1 MIRKFAN
8 DRRGNYA
15 LMTVLAM
22 VPLMGALAIGID
34 YTEMTRERQNALN
47 ALDAAGIATA
57 QQIVAGA
64 TDAEAKAYAKNFFEA
79 NLAHIDPAN
88 TTLAVTLPNN
98 NAGGGT
104 LKLCGT
110 LTYKPYF
117 LPTAKILLGG
127 SSGDATTMAFNTCS
141 EVRLKNTLEVSL
153 VLDNSGSMT
162 ELGKGSNKVRFD
174 LLKDAAKQLV
184 DQLAGQ
190 AQLMKQVSKP
200 VQFSLVPFAASVNVG
215 SGNASAAW
223 MDTTG
228 ISPIH
233 HENFNW
239 AGMNSTPYP
248 TKYAQYIAGVWYAKG
263 TGWDVTQKDLPLT
276 RFSIYNQMKR
286 VATATY
292 VSQFKCTATYS
303 NGSCKTW
310 QSGYNYTYAGVAAW
324 GGCVESRPYP
334 DNILDTVPSSSTPAT
349 LFVPMFAP
357 DETDLT
363 DSNYPPRP
371 ANNNWMADGTPAA
384 STSAQRQSFM
394 PKYFADPGTTVTP
407 GYGMNAGPNTSCSTT
422 AITPLTD
429 VSVAAGATAVK
440 AAIDAMAAS
449 GATNVPEG
457 MAWGWRTLSST
468 APFTEGRAET
478 ERGNDKV
485 LIVLTDGA
493 NTYYTPSSVT
503 AQTYSGTNWNYGGND
518 MAGSKAIYS
527 ALGYIVPFSNVTY
540 SYGRMFLG
548 TSSNVTKTDYSN
560 ANYTKAMNEHFT
572 TLCNNAK
579 AANIMVM
586 TIALDLDAT
595 NTAEKTQMDALKAC
609 SSDSRFSKDPTNPS
623 KLMKLFWNSTG
634 ATLSNDFKAIG
645 NELSNLRIVS

>member
-1 MIRKFAN
+1 MIRKFGN

-15 LMTVLAM
+15 LMTVLAT
-22 VPLMGALAIGID
+22 VPLIGGLALGVD
-34 YTEMTRERQNALN
+34 YTEMTRQRQNALN

-64 TDAEAKAYAKNFFEA
+64 TDAAAKAYAKNFFEA
-79 NLAHIDPAN
+79 NLAHIDPAD
-88 TTLAVTLPNN
+88 TTLVVTLPNN
-98 NAGGGT
+98 NTGGGT
-104 LKLCGT
+104 LKLCGS

-117 LPTAKILLGG
+117 APTARILLGG
-127 SSGDATTMAFNTCS
+127 TGGDANVAFNTCS

-162 ELGKGSNKVRFD
+162 DTGKGSNKVRFD

-190 AQLMKQVSKP
+190 AQLMKQVTKP
-200 VQFSLVPFAASVNVG
+200 VQFSLVPFAGSVNV
-215 SGNASAAW
+215 SPDNASASW

-233 HENFNW
+233 HENFDW
-239 AGMNSTPYP
+239 GSMSSTYSS
-248 TKYAQYIAGVWYAKG
+248 TKYAQNIAGVWYAKG
-263 TGWDVTQKDLPLT
+263 SGWDATQKDRPLT

-286 VATATY
+286 VVTESSSNTTCTGSVWNRVCTTTTTPATY
-292 VSQFKCTATYS
+292 GSVAT
-303 NGSCKTW
+303 
-310 QSGYNYTYAGVAAW
+310 W

-334 DNILDTVPSSSTPAT
+334 NNVNDAPATTGTPAT

-363 DSNYPPRP
+363 DSNSRP
-371 ANNNWMADGTPAA
+371 ANNNWRTDV
-384 STSAQRQSFM
+384 SSNSSSAVRQRYM

-407 GYGMNAGPNTSCSTT
+407 AYGMDAGPNTSCSTT

-429 VSVAAGATAVK
+429 VSTTTGANTIK
-440 AAIDAMAAS
+440 AAIDDMTAD

-468 APFTEGRAET
+468 APFTEGRSEV

-493 NTYYTPSSVT
+493 NTYYTPDSVI
-503 AQTYSGTNWNYGGND
+503 AQTYSGTNYRSGGNNL
-518 MAGSKAIYS
+518 AGSNALYS
-527 ALGYIVPFSNVTY
+527 ALGYVSPWSNGY

-548 TSSNVTKTDYSN
+548 SSNNVTKTDYSN
-560 ANYTKAMNEHFT
+560 ANYTKAMNEYFT

-579 AANIMVM
+579 AANVMVM
-586 TIALDLDAT
+586 TIALDLDSTKA
-595 NTAEKTQMDALKAC
+595 AEKTQMDALKAC
-609 SSDSRFSKDPTNPS
+609 SSNSRFSKDKTDPS
-623 KLMKLFWNSTG
+623 KPMKLFWNSTG
-634 ATLSNDFKAIG
+634 ATLSDDFKAIG

>member
-1 MIRKFAN
+1 MIRRFGS

-15 LMTVLAM
+15 LMTVVAM
-22 VPLMGALAIGID
+22 VPLMGGLAIGVD
-34 YTEMTRERQNALN
+34 YTEMTRQRQTTLN
-47 ALDAAGIATA
+47 ALDAAGVATA

-64 TDAEAKAYAKNFFEA
+64 SDADAKAYAKNFFEA
-79 NLAHIDPAN
+79 NLAHVDPAN
-88 TTLAVTLPNN
+88 TMLAVTLPNN
-98 NAGGGT
+98 NTGGGT
-104 LKLCGT
+104 LKLCST

-117 LPTAKILLGG
+117 LPTAKMLIGG
-127 SSGDATTMAFNTCS
+127 SAANSDISFDACS

-162 ELGKGSNKVRFD
+162 ELGHGSNKVRFD
-174 LLKDAAKQLV
+174 LLKSAAKQLV

-190 AQLMKQVSKP
+190 AQMMKQVTKP

-233 HENFNW
+233 HENFDW
-239 AGMNSTPYP
+239 TTMSSSYSS
-248 TKYAQYIAGVWYAKG
+248 TKYAQNIAGVWYAKG
-263 TGWDVTQKDLPLT
+263 NGWDATQKDLPLT
-276 RFSIYNQMKR
+276 RFSLYKQMKR
-286 VATATY
+286 VSACSSKNWDGSCASNATY
-292 VSQFKCTATYS
+292 TYD
-303 NGSCKTW
+303 T
-310 QSGYNYTYAGVAAW
+310 VANW

-334 DNILDTVPSSSTPAT
+334 YNIQDTPASTGTPAT

-363 DSNYPPRP
+363 DTSSRP
-371 ANNNWMADGTPAA
+371 ANNNWRTDTTPGN
-384 STSAQRQSFM
+384 STSAERQRYM
-394 PKYFADPGTTVTP
+394 PKYFASPGNTVTP
-407 GYGMNAGPNTSCSTT
+407 AYGMDAGPNTSCSTT

-429 VSVAAGATAVK
+429 VSTTAGATSVK
-440 AAIDAMAAS
+440 AAVDAMAAD

-468 APFTEGRAET
+468 APFTDGRPET

-493 NTYYTPSSVT
+493 NTYYTPTSVT
-503 AQTYSGTNWNYGGND
+503 AQTYSGTNWAYGGND
-518 MAGSKAIYS
+518 LAGSKAIYS
-527 ALGYIVPFSNVTY
+527 SLGYILPFSSGYT
-540 SYGRMFLG
+540 YGRLFLG
-548 TSSNVTKTDYSN
+548 TSSSISKTDYSN
-560 ANYTKAMNEHFT
+560 SNYSKAMNEHFT

-579 AANIMVM
+579 TAGVMVM
-586 TIALDLDAT
+586 TIALDLDSS

-609 SSDSRFSKDPTNPS
+609 SSDSRFSKDPTDPS
-623 KLMKLFWNSTG
+623 KPMKLFWNSTG
-634 ATLSNDFKAIG
+634 ATLSDDFKAIG